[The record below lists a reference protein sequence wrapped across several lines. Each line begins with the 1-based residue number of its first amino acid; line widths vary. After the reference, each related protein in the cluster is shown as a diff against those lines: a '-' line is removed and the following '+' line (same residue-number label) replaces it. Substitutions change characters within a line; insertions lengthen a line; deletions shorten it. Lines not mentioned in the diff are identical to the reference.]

1 MYIHTVVTKRFWT
14 HCAFVLYYTVSRF
27 KDKAK
32 TLVLLCFFF
41 LVDNNRNIFKNLMTL
56 LELELRDL
64 KMYIMKSS
72 SGPELHSDAVLLG
85 Q

>member
-1 MYIHTVVTKRFWT
+1 MTKRFWT

-32 TLVLLCFFF
+32 TLVLLFFF

-56 LELELRDL
+56 QLILTALVLKKDNRKKLDL
-64 KMYIMKSS
+64 TRTRTKRSKDLYH
-72 SGPELHSDAVLLG
+72 EV
-85 Q
+85 

>member
-1 MYIHTVVTKRFWT
+1 MTKRFWT

-32 TLVLLCFFF
+32 TSVLLFFF

-56 LELELRDL
+56 QLILTALVLKKDNRKKLDL
-64 KMYIMKSS
+64 TRTRTKRSKDLYH
-72 SGPELHSDAVLLG
+72 EV
-85 Q
+85 